1 MDVRSKFMLT
11 ARELC
16 EAMIEREDEVRL
28 VLTGL
33 VAQEHVL
40 LVGPPGCGKSM
51 LLDAVMKWAN
61 GSKFGLLLNKFTVPE
76 EIVGPVSVV
85 GLKADKYLRITTGKL
100 PEAEFAFLDEVF
112 KGSSAILNTLLK
124 ILNERTF
131 DKGDGVCVK
140 VPLKLC
146 VGASNEW
153 PSTDTGK
160 ELGALFDRF
169 VLRHTVRPISTQAGR
184 ERLLWGGD
192 LTPKLSTEINAEE
205 LAWASSEAARLPW
218 SADGMEAMREIL
230 RQLASE
236 GIVPGDRRQVK
247 AVKVARAF
255 AWLSGADEVK
265 PDHLEILAAVLWDDP
280 AEQPAKCAQVVAKVA
295 NPVGMQV
302 SSLLVEAEGILA
314 AVNVSRLDEAAKAAA
329 QLGEIDRKL
338 GAITGGNGRVA
349 KARKY
354 VQERLRELK
363 IKSIG
368 SF

>member
-1 MDVRSKFMLT
+1 MSVRNKFMVT
-11 ARELC
+11 ARELS

-51 LLDAVMKWAN
+51 LLDAVMRWAN

-131 DKGDGVCVK
+131 DAGDGVSK
-140 VPLKLC
+140 RVPLKLC

-169 VLRHTVRPISTQAGR
+169 VLRRTVRPISTQAGR

-192 LTPKLSTEINAEE
+192 LTPKLSTSIDAAE
-205 LAWASSEAARLPW
+205 LAEASFEASGLPW
-218 SADGMEAMREIL
+218 SENGMQAMRDIL
-230 RQLASE
+230 RELAKE

-255 AWLSGADEVK
+255 AWLSGAEAVE

-280 AEQPAKCAQVVAKVA
+280 AEQPAKCASVVAKVA

-302 SSLLVEAEGILA
+302 SACLLEAESILNT
-314 AVNVSRLDEAAKAAA
+314 VNASRLDEAAKAAA
-329 QLGEIDRKL
+329 QLSEIDRKL
-338 GAITGGNGRVA
+338 GAISGGNGRVL

-354 VQERLRELK
+354 VQDRLRELK